1 MYRKRVIIPW
11 CICSCEC
18 RGWDIWWSA
27 TCKLEA
33 QERHWSS
40 SPIQRPD
47 NQPSL
52 WYESQFKSEGSRV
65 EHRCPKA
72 EEDGWL
78 TSNRQQILPSLD
90 FDAIH
95 SFNKLDDA
103 PCIGKGWS
111 TLLSLSIW
119 MLISSENTLT
129 ETPINNVLLATWTQA
144 NWHIKPTLIGGDPGN
159 WRNEDIRE
167 KSQQAGGILI
177 GWLQWKTDALSCP
190 DPLRDYACHFS
201 IQ

>member
-1 MYRKRVIIPW
+1 MMHLFVWMQRLRHLVICHLQAGGSGTP
-11 CICSCEC
+11 
-18 RGWDIWWSA
+18 
-27 TCKLEA
+27 LEF
-33 QERHWSS
+33 QSH
-40 SPIQRPD
+40 
-47 NQPSL
+47 
-52 WYESQFKSEGSRV
+52 
-65 EHRCPKA
+65 PKA
-72 EEDGWL
+72 WQPAEPMIWISVQVWRVKSGAQMSKGRRRWMTHLKQTANSPFLGLWCYSFFQQTGWCPL
-78 TSNRQQILPSLD
+78 
-90 FDAIH
+90 H
-95 SFNKLDDA
+95 
-103 PCIGKGWS
+103 CKGWS